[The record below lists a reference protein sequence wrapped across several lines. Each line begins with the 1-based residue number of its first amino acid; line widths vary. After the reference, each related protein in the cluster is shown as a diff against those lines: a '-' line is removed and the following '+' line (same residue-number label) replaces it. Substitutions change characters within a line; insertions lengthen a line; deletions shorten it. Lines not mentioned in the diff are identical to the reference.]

1 MNLNNSSKKPWK
13 LKDLTKEE
21 FDFLLKNFSC
31 TRHPLV
37 EKFLKNSAWE
47 FEQRGIVRTYLWI
60 GNQKPLLRGFITLGI
75 RSITLPETLSKT
87 KQKEI
92 FKGFRRKQNHIHSFF
107 IAQLCRAD
115 GVPKEELTLKDFLD
129 FAKDLFREINEK
141 VGTRLITL
149 DVAKIGDYSKLV
161 KTYQKYGFK
170 PLFEDNEFVVLYGL
184 I

>member
-1 MNLNNSSKKPWK
+1 MQLTNLLEEPTPLRKITKNSFELL
-13 LKDLTKEE
+13 LKD
-21 FDFLLKNFSC
+21 FSC
-31 TRHPLV
+31 KHPLV

-47 FEQRGIVRTYLWI
+47 FEQRGLVRTYFWI
-60 GNQKPLLRGFITLGI
+60 GNQKPLLKGFLTLGI

-87 KQKEI
+87 KRKEI
-92 FKGFRRKQNHIHSFF
+92 FKGFRKEQNHIHSFF

-115 GVPKEELTLKDFLD
+115 GVPKEELTLERFLK
-129 FAKDLFREINEK
+129 FAFEIFKEINEK

-149 DVAKIGDYSKLV
+149 DVAKIDGYPKLV